1 MRSSIPIFIILCAA
15 FGSCTTAS
23 LEPVAGNYPDNIGA
37 IIGSNCLGG
46 NCHGGASSL
55 NTEFDLST
63 WDAMTKGSV
72 YFNEVIPFN
81 AVKSHLFGHV
91 NTNTNLA
98 PEIAPTM
105 PLARNTLSESDQIAF
120 FNWIIQGAKSA
131 DGRTAYDNV
140 TKKIFVVNQE
150 EDMVS
155 VLDAQTQRLIRIL
168 TIGTDDKPSSI
179 IMTPDLKSFLVSM
192 QATGGTIAKYD
203 AANYSKLGEFQTN
216 LQPSEMALM
225 SDGSKGYVVDNSYY
239 GNKFGVFDPN
249 AMKLTKTVSSPLVVQ
264 PTNVVVAPAGNFAY
278 LSGFGSD
285 NILRID
291 TRNDSV
297 TGCIVLGADVQMPVT
312 PTYTPKYQ
320 PKKIY
325 LSQDGNMMYVSCQGT
340 SEIVELDLRKDSVVA
355 RIPIQYGPWGEA
367 ISPDGSELWVV
378 NYLSNQ
384 VQVIGTSTN
393 NTLAVIDSISQYP
406 RAITFTPDGA
416 YAFVACELSA
426 GGVHHHVTGGLPPS
440 SFVVINCRT
449 RKVLSIQELP
459 AVSTAIVTGYKN

>member
-1 MRSSIPIFIILCAA
+1 MLRIPIFIALCAA
-15 FGSCTTAS
+15 LSSCTNAVT
-23 LEPVAGNYPDNIGA
+23 EPLAGNFPGNISA
-37 IIGSNCLGG
+37 IIGTNCLGG
-46 NCHGGASSL
+46 NCHTGPSTN

-91 NTNTNLA
+91 NTNANLA
-98 PEIAPTM
+98 PVILPTM
-105 PLARNTLSESDQIAF
+105 PLARNTLSESDQIAI
-120 FNWIIQGAKSA
+120 FNWITQGAKSA
-131 DGRTAYDNV
+131 DGRTPYDNV

-168 TIGTDDKPSSI
+168 TIGTNDKPSSI
-179 IMTPDLKSFLVSM
+179 VMMPDLKSFLVSM
-192 QATGGTIAKYD
+192 QATGGKIAKYD
-203 AANYSKLGEFQTN
+203 VASYSKLGEFMSN
-216 LQPSEMALM
+216 LLPSEMALTA
-225 SDGSKGYVVDNSYY
+225 DGSKGYVADNSYY
-239 GNKFGVFDPN
+239 GNKFGVFDPV
-249 AMKLTKTVSSPLVVQ
+249 AMKVMKTVSSPLIVQ
-264 PTNVVVAPAGNFAY
+264 PTNVVVAPVGNFAY
-278 LSGFGSD
+278 ISGFGSD

-297 TGCIVLGADVQMPVT
+297 MGCIVLGADVQMPVT

-320 PKKIY
+320 PKKIFI
-325 LSQDGNMMYVSCQGT
+325 SQDGNTMFVSCQGT
-340 SEIVELDLRKDSVVA
+340 SEIVELDLRKDSIVA

-384 VQVIGTSTN
+384 VQIISTSTN

-440 SFVVINCRT
+440 SYVVINCRT

-459 AVSTAIVTGYKN
+459 AVSTSIVTGYKN